1 MNAPLVT
8 TETTMALE
16 PLVLPPAPPLA
27 KPGFV
32 TSEFAMTLTLMLGA
46 LGGQLAEFFPPPWGL
61 IAASVV
67 TCLYTIARTLLKVRA
82 LPVLVS
88 LK

>member
-1 MNAPLVT
+1 
-8 TETTMALE
+8 
-16 PLVLPPAPPLA
+16 
-27 KPGFV
+27 
-32 TSEFAMTLTLMLGA
+32 
-46 LGGQLAEFFPPPWGL
+46 
-61 IAASVV
+61 V